1 VYIRTI
7 YQHFTEM
14 HPGGQ
19 AQAHGGIIGAAGGGP
34 RSRLTLVGEQGPE
47 LVDLA
52 PGSRVRSNPDSRRI
66 ADGMTGGGGGA
77 AVVEIRSSGSRVD
90 DLLLEILRR
99 SIRVQGGDVQLVLG
113 SNR

>member
-1 VYIRTI
+1 
-7 YQHFTEM
+7 M